1 MVLGVEDER
10 DGVTDR
16 GVDGIGL
23 VDELAV
29 VTDCHR
35 KICRGD
41 CGGEAGKGNGSEGK
55 MHFEC
60 LFEVFRLEV

>member
-1 MVLGVEDER
+1 VVLGVENER

-16 GVDGIGL
+16 GVDGSGL

-29 VTDCHR
+29 VTDCHSEV
-35 KICRGD
+35 CRGD
-41 CGGEAGKGNGSEGK
+41 CGDEAGKGNGSEGK

-60 LFEVFRLEV
+60 LLGCFV